1 MKTAGVVLDFYDD
14 PNGAGLKRAFP
25 TAAELPESIKTA
37 HILTPEEH
45 DVLRNE
51 AYALI
56 LRDEGKTFRKF
67 ACVDEGNTILSAV
80 YFEQNADKLPAEAIK
95 VAAMNL
101 ASFCAEFGLEPTPF
115 IKMAAEDGP
124 KKPATSGVGKQR
136 DPGLQP
142 LVGDEADWA
151 ARTNLVSIRGGAD
164 SGRVIPTAN
173 QMKTA
178 GVSEV
183 MKKVN
188 ADPGFKAEL
197 AKANGGK
204 EKAVV
209 LQKFMQK
216 HGGVEGGGATLT
228 DDKKDNPPSSKN
240 PAKLNTKD
248 QSPKPPVN
256 KKPSDGPG
264 AEITGENRESTDW
277 PKVANM
283 VDVSG
288 KQADTFLY
296 QRQAEKTALDGRY
309 SLDSYGDVVK
319 AVQYFDENWV
329 NMDPSDR
336 HQYAVKT
343 AARAEELGIA
353 SSEMLNRYG
362 STEYS
367 PDVEAHLSARKA
379 NCDREH
385 HPMFDTLKEKRSS
398 IEPET
403 FAELLKQADTVAG
416 LNWYYGNGTIFDPY
430 LATFGGMNEK
440 QAAAAWRWTGRVGDT
455 VNQDQLH
462 KLVREGRKVMMKYF
476 SHEIVNGL
484 QKDPITVFESLP
496 DDSKVIISRLAN
508 GEFDGLPTN

>member
-95 VAAMNL
+95 VAATNL

-178 GVSEV
+178 GV
-183 MKKVN
+183 
-188 ADPGFKAEL
+188 AG
-197 AKANGGK
+197 
-204 EKAVV
+204 
-209 LQKFMQK
+209 
-216 HGGVEGGGATLT
+216 EGGLSLA

-455 VNQDQLH
+455 VNQDQIQ
-462 KLVREGRKVMMKYF
+462 KLAREGRKLLMKYF
-476 SHEIVNGL
+476 SHEIVNGF

-496 DDSKVIISRLAN
+496 DDSKVILSRLAS
-508 GEFDGLPTN
+508 GEFDAMPTN